1 MKIFK
6 TKPLYL
12 AWKNNL
18 GTTKTIGFVPTMG
31 ALHSGHL
38 SLIEQSKGEC
48 DFTVCSIFVNPTQFN
63 NAEDFEKYPVTT
75 KLDLQLLEKIGCD
88 AVFLPTVEEMY
99 PNNEKVEHFDFSPFD
114 VSMEGSY
121 RPGHFDGVGTIVGK
135 LFEAIEPDIS
145 FFGQKDFQ
153 QLKVIEKLVEIKNY
167 HTKIV
172 GCPIVREDD
181 GLAMS
186 SRNKRLSDEHR
197 KKAVF
202 IYQVLKNAKQQAISH
217 NVSEIKNWVIDAFSK
232 EEEFELDY
240 FEIASELDLQPT
252 SSLKSETKPRA
263 FIAAFLGGVRLID
276 NLALNG

>member
-1 MKIFK
+1 MG
-6 TKPLYL
+6 
-12 AWKNNL
+12 AN
-18 GTTKTIGFVPTMG
+18 KTIGFVPTMG

-38 SLIEQSKGEC
+38 SLIEQSKSEC
-48 DFTVCSIFVNPTQFN
+48 DYTVCSIFVNPTQFN
-63 NAEDFEKYPVTT
+63 NAEDFEKYPITT
-75 KLDLQLLEKIGCD
+75 ELDLKLLKEVGCD

-99 PNNEKVEHFDFSPFD
+99 SNNEKVEHFDFSPFD

-135 LFEAIEPDIS
+135 LFETIEPDIS
-145 FFGQKDFQ
+145 FFGEKDFQ

-167 HTKIV
+167 STKIV
-172 GCPIVREDD
+172 GCPIVREAD

-202 IYQVLKNAKQQAISH
+202 IYQVLKNAKKQAISY
-217 NVSEIKNWVIDAFSK
+217 NVSEIKNWVIDAFSH
-232 EEEFELDY
+232 EQEFELDY
-240 FEIASELDLQPT
+240 FEIASELDLKPT
-252 SSLKSETKPRA
+252 SSLNHETKPRA
-263 FIAAFLGGVRLID
+263 FIAAYLGGVRLID